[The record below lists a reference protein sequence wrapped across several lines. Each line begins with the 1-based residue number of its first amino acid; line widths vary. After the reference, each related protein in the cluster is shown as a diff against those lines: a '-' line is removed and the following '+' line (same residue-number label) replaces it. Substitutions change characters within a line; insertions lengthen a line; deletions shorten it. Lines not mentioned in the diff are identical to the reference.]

1 MRPETSMSPTLATT
15 PLHAWHLRHSARLG
29 PFAGYEMPIL
39 YSSIVQEHQATR
51 SGLGLFDISHM
62 GRFRVEGDA
71 AAEWLDAQL
80 TRSVLDMQPG
90 QIRYSLVCRD
100 DGGILDDVLV
110 YDLETPSGQPYFLLV
125 VNASNRAKLWAH
137 FQARIAAGTAVVL
150 RDVTDQTA
158 MIAVQGPLA
167 RTATES
173 LLPPR
178 VTQLRYYRGLVC
190 EQLGKPV
197 IVSRTGYTGED
208 GLELIVR
215 AEHAERIWEN
225 TLLAGRAYGAAPVGL
240 AARDTLRL
248 EAAMPLYGH
257 ELDESIDPWEAGLA
271 FAVNLE
277 NRDFH
282 GRQGLLQRAPEA
294 QRQRVGLQLE
304 GPRAARQGAQVLS
317 VEGEPLGAVTSGS
330 FAPTLQRSI
339 AMAYLPASFNTP
351 GQSLLVD
358 IRGQQ
363 TSAKVVPLPFY
374 RRPTSGTR

>member
-1 MRPETSMSPTLATT
+1 MSPTLTTT

-29 PFAGYEMPIL
+29 PFAGYDMPIL

-62 GRFRVEGDA
+62 GRFRIEGDA

-80 TRSVLDMQPG
+80 TRSVLDMQRG
-90 QIRYSLVCRD
+90 QIRYSLVCRE
-100 DGGILDDVLV
+100 DGGMLDDVLV

-125 VNASNRAKLWAH
+125 VNASNRAKLWQH
-137 FQARIAAGTAVVL
+137 FQDRIVPGSSLVM

-158 MIAVQGPLA
+158 MIAVQGPSA
-167 RTATES
+167 RSVAAS

-178 VTQLRYYRGLVC
+178 VAQLRYYRGLVC
-190 EQLGKPV
+190 EQFGKPV

-225 TLLAGRAYGAAPVGL
+225 LLLAGRDSNATPVGL

-257 ELDESIDPWEAGLA
+257 ELDESIDPWEAGLG

-282 GRQGLLQRAPEA
+282 GREALQRRATEMR
-294 QRQRVGLQLE
+294 RQRVGLQLE

-317 VEGEPLGAVTSGS
+317 LDGEPLGTVTSGS
-330 FAPTLQRSI
+330 FAPTLERSI
-339 AMAYLPASFNTP
+339 AMAYLPARFNNP
-351 GQSLLVD
+351 GQSVLVD
-358 IRGQQ
+358 IRGQR
-363 TSAKVVPLPFY
+363 TAAKVVPLPFY
-374 RRPTSGTR
+374 RRPTLGTG